1 MEVDNCTRCGEEV
14 IVDELVL
21 MLDWLIC
28 DICYGDL

>member
-1 MEVDNCTRCGEEV
+1 MELDNCTRCGEQV
-14 IVDELVL
+14 IVDDLIQ